1 MKDKCVLVTGSSSGI
16 GYEITSN
23 LLDLGAQVIGIAR
36 NHDKSNLENKNY
48 ITYNC
53 DVSIHDKLEILLKQ
67 ILKNHPQINCL
78 ISNAGYGNFG
88 PLENYSTLQINKFLS
103 TNLTSHLV
111 ITKHLLPHFKR
122 NKMGDIIFIGSEAG
136 LLGAKNGSLYCT
148 AKFGLKGF
156 SEALSK
162 DVVNNNIRVS
172 IINPGMVRTD
182 FFENLNFEPGDSEE
196 NAISLRDV
204 SSTVAYILGL
214 SRNTIVDEINLSPSK
229 KAIKF
234 KWINQL

>member
-23 LLDLGAQVIGIAR
+23 LLDLGAKVIGIAR

-88 PLENYSTLQINKFLS
+88 PLENYSTSQINKFLS

-136 LLGAKNGSLYCT
+136 LSGAKNGSLYCA

-162 DVVNNNIRVS
+162 DVV
-172 IINPGMVRTD
+172 
-182 FFENLNFEPGDSEE
+182 
-196 NAISLRDV
+196 
-204 SSTVAYILGL
+204 
-214 SRNTIVDEINLSPSK
+214 
-229 KAIKF
+229 
-234 KWINQL
+234 

>member
-16 GYEITSN
+16 GYEITSK
-23 LLDLGAQVIGIAR
+23 LLNLGAQVIGIAR
-36 NHDKSNLENKNY
+36 NHDKSDLENKNY
-48 ITYNC
+48 TTYSC
-53 DVSIHDKLEILLKQ
+53 DVSVHEKLETLLKQ
-67 ILKNHPQINCL
+67 ILKKHPQINCL
-78 ISNAGYGNFG
+78 VSNAGYGNFG
-88 PLENYSTLQINKFLS
+88 PLENYSTLQINKFLA

-111 ITKHLLPHFKR
+111 ITRHLLPHFKR
-122 NKMGDIIFIGSEAG
+122 NKIGDIIFIGSEAG
-136 LLGAKNGSLYCT
+136 LSGAKNGSLYCA

-162 DVVNNNIRVS
+162 DVSNNNIRVT

-182 FFENLNFEPGDSEE
+182 FFKNLNFEPGDSEE
-196 NAISLRDV
+196 SVINLRDI

-214 SRNTIVDEINLSPSK
+214 SRHTVVDEINLSPSK

-234 KWINQL
+234 K

>member
-1 MKDKCVLVTGSSSGI
+1 MKNKCVLVTGSSSGI

-23 LLDLGAQVIGIAR
+23 LLDLGAKVIGIAR

-53 DVSIHDKLEILLKQ
+53 DVSVHDKLEILLKQ

-88 PLENYSTLQINKFLS
+88 PLENYSTSQINKFLS

-122 NKMGDIIFIGSEAG
+122 NKIGDIIFIGSEAG
-136 LLGAKNGSLYCT
+136 LSGAKNGSLYCT

-182 FFENLNFEPGDSEE
+182 FFENLNFEPGDSKE

-234 KWINQL
+234 K

>member
-1 MKDKCVLVTGSSSGI
+1 MKEKCVLVTGSSSGI

-48 ITYNC
+48 TTYNC

-122 NKMGDIIFIGSEAG
+122 NKIGDIIFIGSEAG
-136 LLGAKNGSLYCT
+136 LKGTKNGSLYCA

-162 DVVNNNIRVS
+162 DVANNNIRVS

-196 NAISLRDV
+196 NVISVKDI

-214 SRNTIVDEINLSPSK
+214 HRNTIVDEVNLSPSK

-234 KWINQL
+234 K

>member
-48 ITYNC
+48 TKYNC
-53 DVSIHDKLEILLKQ
+53 DVSVHEKLEILIKQ

-88 PLENYSTLQINKFLS
+88 PLENFSSLQINNFLA
-103 TNLTSHLV
+103 TNLTSHLI
-111 ITKHLLPHFKR
+111 ITKLLLPHFKR

-136 LLGAKNGSLYCT
+136 LFGAKNGSLYCT
-148 AKFGLKGF
+148 AKSGLRGF
-156 SEALSK
+156 TESLSK
-162 DVVNNNIRVS
+162 DVSKKNIRVS

-182 FFENLNFEPGDSEE
+182 FFENLNFEPGNNEE
-196 NAISLRDV
+196 NAISIKDI
-204 SSTVAYILGL
+204 SSTVAYILSL
-214 SRNTIVDEINLSPSK
+214 SRNTIVDEINLSPSNK
-229 KAIKF
+229 VINF
-234 KWINQL
+234 K

>member
-23 LLDLGAQVIGIAR
+23 LLDLGAKVIGIAR

-48 ITYNC
+48 IKYNC
-53 DVSIHDKLEILLKQ
+53 DVSVLDKLETLLKQ

-122 NKMGDIIFIGSEAG
+122 NKIGDIIFIGSEAG
-136 LLGAKNGSLYCT
+136 LSGAKNGSIYCA

-162 DVVNNNIRVS
+162 DVSNNNIRVS

-182 FFENLNFEPGDSEE
+182 FFENLNFEPGDSDE
-196 NAISLRDV
+196 NSISLRDI
-204 SSTVAYILGL
+204 SSTVTYILGL
-214 SRNTIVDEINLSPSK
+214 SRNTVVDEINLSPSK

-234 KWINQL
+234 K

>member
-16 GYEITSN
+16 GYEITAK
-23 LLDLGAQVIGIAR
+23 LLDLGAKVIGIAR
-36 NHDKSNLENKNY
+36 NHDNSKLKNKNY
-48 ITYNC
+48 ITYRC
-53 DVSIHDKLEILLKQ
+53 DVSVHEKTEILLKK

-78 ISNAGYGNFG
+78 ISNAGHGEFG
-88 PLENYSTLQINKFLS
+88 PLENFSTSQIDSFMA

-122 NKMGDIIFIGSEAG
+122 IKMGDIIFIGSEAG
-136 LLGAKNGSLYCT
+136 LLGAQNGSLYCA
-148 AKFGLKGF
+148 AKFGLRGF

-162 DVVNNNIRVS
+162 DVAKKNIRVS

-182 FFENLNFEPGDSEE
+182 FFENLNFEPGSDEG
-196 NAISLRDV
+196 NAICIKDV
-204 SSTVAYILGL
+204 SSTVEYILNL
-214 SRNTIVDEINLSPSK
+214 NRNTIVNEINLSPTK

-234 KWINQL
+234 K

>member
-1 MKDKCVLVTGSSSGI
+1 MKDKCVLITGSSSGI
-16 GYEITSN
+16 GYEITSK
-23 LLDLGAQVIGIAR
+23 LLDLGAKVIGIAR
-36 NHDKSNLENKNY
+36 NHDKSNLVNKNY
-48 ITYNC
+48 TTYNC
-53 DVSIHDKLEILLKQ
+53 DVSVHEKLEILIKQ

-88 PLENYSTLQINKFLS
+88 PLENFSTFQINNFLA
-103 TNLTSHLV
+103 TNLTSHLI
-111 ITKHLLPHFKR
+111 ITKLLLPHFKR
-122 NKMGDIIFIGSEAG
+122 NKMGDIIFVGSEAG
-136 LLGAKNGSLYCT
+136 LSGAKNGSLYCA

-162 DVVNNNIRVS
+162 DVSNNNIRVA

-182 FFENLNFEPGDSEE
+182 FFKNLNFEPGDSEE
-196 NAISLRDV
+196 NVINLRDI

-229 KAIKF
+229 KAVKF
-234 KWINQL
+234 K

>member
-23 LLDLGAQVIGIAR
+23 LLDLGAKVIGIAR
-36 NHDKSNLENKNY
+36 NHDKSNLKNKNY

-53 DVSIHDKLEILLKQ
+53 DVSILDKLEILLKQ

-78 ISNAGYGNFG
+78 ISNAGCGNFG

-103 TNLTSHLV
+103 TNLTSHIV

-136 LLGAKNGSLYCT
+136 LSGAKNGSLYCT
-148 AKFGLKGF
+148 AKFGLRGF

-172 IINPGMVRTD
+172 IINPGMVRTG

-196 NAISLRDV
+196 NAISLKDV

-234 KWINQL
+234 K

>member
-1 MKDKCVLVTGSSSGI
+1 MNDKCVLVTGSSSGI

-23 LLDLGAQVIGIAR
+23 LLDLGAKVIGIAR
-36 NHDKSNLENKNY
+36 NHDKSDLKNKNY
-48 ITYNC
+48 TTYNC
-53 DVSIHDKLEILLKQ
+53 DVSAHDKLEILLKQ

-88 PLENYSTLQINKFLS
+88 PLENYSILQINKFLAA
-103 TNLTSHLV
+103 NLTSHLV

-136 LLGAKNGSLYCT
+136 LLGAKNGSLYCA

-172 IINPGMVRTD
+172 IINPGMVRTE
-182 FFENLNFEPGDSEE
+182 FFENLNFEPGDSEG
-196 NAISLRDV
+196 NAINPKDV
-204 SSTVAYILGL
+204 SSTVTYILGL
-214 SRNTIVDEINLSPSK
+214 NRSIIVDEINLSPSK
-229 KAIKF
+229 KVIKF
-234 KWINQL
+234 K

>member
-23 LLDLGAQVIGIAR
+23 LLDLGAKVIGIAR
-36 NHDKSNLENKNY
+36 NHDKSNLQNKNY
-48 ITYNC
+48 TTYSC
-53 DVSIHDKLEILLKQ
+53 DLSIHDNLEILLKK
-67 ILKNHPQINCL
+67 ILKNHPQINCF

-88 PLENYSTLQINKFLS
+88 PLENYSTLQINKFFS
-103 TNLTSHLV
+103 TNLISHLI

-136 LLGAKNGSLYCT
+136 LSGAKNGSLYCA

-156 SEALSK
+156 TEALSK
-162 DVVNNNIRVS
+162 DIAKNNIRVS

-196 NAISLRDV
+196 NAISLENI
-204 SSTVAYILGL
+204 SSTVSYILGL
-214 SRNTIVDEINLSPSK
+214 NRNTIVDEINLSPSK

-234 KWINQL
+234 K

>member
-23 LLDLGAQVIGIAR
+23 LLDLGAKVIGIAR

-53 DVSIHDKLEILLKQ
+53 DVSVHDKLEILLKQ
-67 ILKNHPQINCL
+67 ILKDHPQINCL

-88 PLENYSTLQINKFLS
+88 PLENYSTSQINKFLS

-122 NKMGDIIFIGSEAG
+122 NKIGDIIFIGSEAG
-136 LLGAKNGSLYCT
+136 LSGAKNGSLYCT

-234 KWINQL
+234 K